1 MLGWRFR
8 VLIAS
13 VGTYCPVCM
22 LHIPFYVPLKYLL
35 DWISPKVKGAQRFLR
50 DNFRGIKLLLRS
62 VLCSSLHLVC
72 VSQPMLLA
80 LRLLSR
86 INSDLIHNLWLLN
99 RYVFGRLPHD
109 HKGCLLLLVL
119 FDGLQNLS

>member
-1 MLGWRFR
+1 M
-8 VLIAS
+8 LIAS

-22 LHIPFYVPLKYLL
+22 LHIPFYVPLEYLL

-62 VLCSSLHLVC
+62 VLCSLRLVC
-72 VSQPMLLA
+72 VGQPMLLA

-86 INSDLIHNLWLLN
+86 INSDLVHYLWLLN
-99 RYVFGRLPHD
+99 GYVFGRLAHD

-119 FDGLQNLS
+119 FDGLQYLS